1 MNNTKKERWEPV
13 KTKGGKLRLIMIKN
27 KGKDKDE

>member
-1 MNNTKKERWEPV
+1 MNNTKERWEPV
-13 KTKGGKLRLIMIKN
+13 KTKGGKLRFKMTKN